1 MRLAVRNTALGLVAV
16 LVAGPLTAQVG
27 APSTGKGVSLTPYI
41 GVNVPTADLFSYQNS
56 GGQTVPTRIAV
67 GLTFGGRLGIGLGRR
82 LGIEG
87 DVGYSPGSVD
97 FNTTGTGG
105 ATFNQD
111 VRILTG
117 SGRAT
122 FYLIPRTSPFWI
134 GVSGGVGAVRHTF
147 KAGTAGAPNVTPGTN
162 VGAVLGASA
171 GIRIGR
177 LLAINIGAEDYFYTA
192 SFDINGQT
200 TAEKKQHDIRITG
213 GVRVPFLGF

>member
-1 MRLAVRNTALGLVAV
+1 MRFAVRPAGLALTILFA
-16 LVAGPLTAQVG
+16 AAPLAAQVG
-27 APSTGKGVSLTPYI
+27 APATKKGISLTPYI
-41 GVNVPTADLFSYQNS
+41 GVLVPTADLFSYQS
-56 GGQTVPTRIAV
+56 GAIAQTTRISAAI
-67 GLTFGGRLGIGLGRR
+67 TFGGRLGIGLGSRF
-82 LGIEG
+82 GIEG

-97 FNTTGTGG
+97 YEAGTG
-105 ATFNQD
+105 AAFNQD

-147 KAGTAGAPNVTPGTN
+147 KAGTAGSATVTPGTL
-162 VGAVLGASA
+162 VGGVLGASA

-177 LLAINIGAEDYFYTA
+177 LLAINVGAEDYLYNA
-192 SFDINGQT
+192 SFDVNGTKT
-200 TAEKKQHDIRITG
+200 TEKKQHDIRITG